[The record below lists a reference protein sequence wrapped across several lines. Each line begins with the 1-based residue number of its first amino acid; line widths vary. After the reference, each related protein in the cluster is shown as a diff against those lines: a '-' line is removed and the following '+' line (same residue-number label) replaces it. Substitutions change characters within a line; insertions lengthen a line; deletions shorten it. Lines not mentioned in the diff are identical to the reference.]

1 MGSGVNRAYWS
12 AMGSRSGRRSGSKA
26 GGRKAHKGLVFLK
39 MKAAR
44 ATAKRQANGRIE
56 G

>member
-1 MGSGVNRAYWS
+1 MGSGVNRAYWK
-12 AMGSRSGRRSGSKA
+12 AMGTRTGRRSGSKS
-26 GGRKAHKGLVFLK
+26 GGRTAKKGLVFLK

-44 ATAKRQANGRIE
+44 ATAKRRTNGRIE